1 MKQNHIISIMNNTEE
16 MLYKTKMEALNSI
29 RDAADF
35 LLKRDPNKY
44 LLIYCIVEMGARVT
58 YEDNFYNITYGW
70 NKNEYIDIS
79 NIAEIVEKLKEG
91 KYEVKNKVISLC

>member
-1 MKQNHIISIMNNTEE
+1 MNNTEE

-35 LLKRDPNKY
+35 LLKRDTNKY

>member
-1 MKQNHIISIMNNTEE
+1 MDNTEE
-16 MLYKTKMEALNSI
+16 MLYKTKMEALDSI

-35 LLKRDPNKY
+35 LLKKDPNKS
-44 LLIYCIVEMGARVT
+44 LIIYCIVEMGARVTVT

-91 KYEVKNKVISLC
+91 KYEVKHKVIPLC

>member
-1 MKQNHIISIMNNTEE
+1 MNNTEE

-44 LLIYCIVEMGARVT
+44 LIIYCIVEMGARVT
-58 YEDNFYNITYGW
+58 YEDNLYNITYGW

>member
-44 LLIYCIVEMGARVT
+44 LLIYCIVDMGARVT

>member
-1 MKQNHIISIMNNTEE
+1 MENTEE

-58 YEDNFYNITYGW
+58 YEDNLYNITYGW

>member
-1 MKQNHIISIMNNTEE
+1 MKQNHIISIMENTEE

-44 LLIYCIVEMGARVT
+44 LLIYCIVENGARVT

-70 NKNEYIDIS
+70 NKNEYIGIS

-91 KYEVKNKVISLC
+91 KYEVKNKVIPLC